1 MQNKKLLIHL
11 IVVLILKVIVI
22 YFLYQAYFADNKVL
36 VDSNIIKE
44 KI

>member
-11 IVVLILKVIVI
+11 IVVLVLKVIVI
-22 YFLYQAYFADNKVL
+22 YFLYQTYFAGNKVL
-36 VDSNIIKE
+36 VNANIIKE